1 MARFYESTPAI
12 LSASSESYFIEQP
25 FRSYE
30 LLDSGKGK
38 RYLCSVTKTIDVMK
52 LKLLFISL
60 PIALTLGTGVW
71 TTIRLIEPV
80 SAEEMSAVLSETSG
94 MSSSE
99 ALQAFEQAGISETL
113 LAKILDC
120 SRFTLQRLRDSES
133 SPTPSLDATILGLYS
148 NYLLL
153 KKSNLLFRCRFHSGY
168 DQFYCFPNPLQEEE
182 S

>member
-1 MARFYESTPAI
+1 
-12 LSASSESYFIEQP
+12 
-25 FRSYE
+25 
-30 LLDSGKGK
+30 
-38 RYLCSVTKTIDVMK
+38 MK

-71 TTIRLIEPV
+71 AAVRLNEPV
-80 SAEEMSAVLSETSG
+80 SAEEMSAVLSETAG

-113 LAKILDC
+113 LAKVLDC
-120 SRFTLQRLRDSES
+120 SRFTLRRLRDGAS

-153 KKSNLLFRCRFHSGY
+153 KKSNLLFRCRFHAGY
-168 DQFYCFPNPLQEEE
+168 DQFYCFPNPLQEDE

>member
-1 MARFYESTPAI
+1 
-12 LSASSESYFIEQP
+12 
-25 FRSYE
+25 
-30 LLDSGKGK
+30 
-38 RYLCSVTKTIDVMK
+38 MK
-52 LKLLFISL
+52 HKLLFISL
-60 PIALTLGTGVW
+60 PIALTLGAGVW
-71 TTIRLIEPV
+71 ATIKLNDPV

-120 SRFTLQRLRDSES
+120 SRFTLRRLRGGES
-133 SPTPSLDATILGLYS
+133 SPTPSMDATILGLYS

-153 KKSNLLFRCRFHSGY
+153 KKSNFLFRCRFHSGY

-182 S
+182 A